1 MGGLVSTIGVALG
14 TAAVGLLTGRVVRI
28 IARHFTSR
36 KVMPYATEIVTA
48 AVFGL
53 LGWRVGL
60 APLLPAYL
68 YMATAGVALSV
79 IDLRT
84 RRLPDVLTLP
94 SYVVLLALVAVGGM
108 VSRDG
113 APAMGLILGAM
124 GAFSLYWCFRRMNT
138 ALGPGDVKASGLVGG
153 TLGTI
158 DLHSWVVGIGAGF
171 MLAALYAA
179 AMLISGRGTASTLMP
194 YGPFMFAGCLVAV
207 LAA

>member
-1 MGGLVSTIGVALG
+1 MSTIGVALG
-14 TAAVGLLTGRVVRI
+14 TATAGLLIGRIVRI
-28 IARHFTSR
+28 VAHHFVPR
-36 KVMPYATEIVTA
+36 KGMPYATEIITA

-53 LGWRVGL
+53 LGWRIGL

-68 YMATAGVALSV
+68 YMATTGVALSV
-79 IDLRT
+79 IDLRA
-84 RRLPDVLTLP
+84 RRLPDALTLP

-108 VSRDG
+108 VNSDG
-113 APAMGLILGAM
+113 EFAVGLILGAM

-153 TLGTI
+153 ILGTI
-158 DLHSWVVGIGAGF
+158 GAHAWVVGIGAGL

-179 AMLISGRGTASTLMP
+179 AMLISGRGTASTLIP

>member
-1 MGGLVSTIGVALG
+1 MSTIGVALG
-14 TAAVGLLTGRVVRI
+14 TATVGLPIGRATRV
-28 IARHFTSR
+28 IANHFAPR
-36 KVMPYATEIVTA
+36 KGMPYLTEVITA

-53 LGWRVGL
+53 LGWRIGL

-68 YMATAGVALSV
+68 YMAAAGVALSM

-84 RRLPDVLTLP
+84 RRLPDALTLP
-94 SYVVLLALVAVGGM
+94 SYVILLALVAVGGI

-113 APAMGLILGAM
+113 ELAVGLALGAM

-153 TLGTI
+153 VLGTI
-158 DLHSWVVGIGAGF
+158 GVHAWVVGIGAGLI
-171 MLAALYAA
+171 LAALYAVT
-179 AMLISGRGTASTLMP
+179 MLISRMGSASTLIP

-207 LAA
+207 LAT

>member
-1 MGGLVSTIGVALG
+1 MSTIGVALG
-14 TAAVGLLTGRVVRI
+14 TTTAGLLIGRIVRI
-28 IARHFTSR
+28 IADHFAPG
-36 KVMPYATEIVTA
+36 KGMPYATEITTA

-53 LGWRVGL
+53 LGWRIGL

-68 YMATAGVALSV
+68 YMAVAGVALSV

-94 SYVVLLALVAVGGM
+94 SYVVLLALVAVGGL

-113 APAMGLILGAM
+113 ALAVGLVLGAV

-158 DLHSWVVGIGAGF
+158 DLHSWVGGIGAGL
-171 MLAALYAA
+171 MLAALFAV

>member
-1 MGGLVSTIGVALG
+1 MIGVALG
-14 TAAVGLLTGRVVRI
+14 TTTGGLLIGRIVRI
-28 IARHFTSR
+28 LADHFAPR
-36 KVMPYATEIVTA
+36 KGVPYATEIITA

-53 LGWRVGL
+53 LGWRIGP

-68 YMATAGVALSV
+68 YMAAAGVALSV
-79 IDLRT
+79 IDLRA
-84 RRLPDVLTLP
+84 RRLPDALTLP
-94 SYVVLLALVAVGGM
+94 SYAVLLALVAVGGL

-113 APAMGLILGAM
+113 ALAVGLVLGAV

-153 TLGTI
+153 ILGTI
-158 DLHSWVVGIGAGF
+158 DLHSWVAGIGAGL
-171 MLAALYAA
+171 MLAALFAVA
-179 AMLISGRGTASTLMP
+179 LLISRKGSASTLIP

>member
-1 MGGLVSTIGVALG
+1 MSTIGVALG
-14 TAAVGLLTGRVVRI
+14 TTTAGLLIGRIVRI
-28 IARHFTSR
+28 IADHFASG
-36 KVMPYATEIVTA
+36 KGMPYAIEITTA

-53 LGWRVGL
+53 LGWRIGL

-68 YMATAGVALSV
+68 YMAVAGVALSV

-84 RRLPDVLTLP
+84 QRLPDVLTLP
-94 SYVVLLALVAVGGM
+94 SYIVLLALVAVGGM
-108 VSRDG
+108 ASRDG
-113 APAMGLILGAM
+113 APAVGLILGAV
-124 GAFSLYWCFRRMNT
+124 GSFSLYWCFRRMNT

-153 TLGTI
+153 ILGTI
-158 DLHSWVVGIGAGF
+158 DLHSWVVGIGAGL

>member
-1 MGGLVSTIGVALG
+1 MGDFVSTIGIALG
-14 TAAVGLLTGRVVRI
+14 TAAVGLLTGRAVRT
-28 IARHFTSR
+28 IADHFASR
-36 KVMPYATEIVTA
+36 KGMPYATEITTA

-53 LGWRVGL
+53 LGWRIGL

-68 YMATAGVALSV
+68 YMAAAGVALSV

-84 RRLPDVLTLP
+84 RRLPDALTLP

-113 APAMGLILGAM
+113 ALTVGLILGAL
-124 GAFSLYWCFRRMNT
+124 GAFSLYWCFRRMNA

-153 TLGTI
+153 ILGTI
-158 DLHSWVVGIGAGF
+158 GVHAWVVGIGAGLI
-171 MLAALYAA
+171 LAALYAVA
-179 AMLISGRGTASTLMP
+179 LLISRKGSASTLIP

-207 LAA
+207 LAM

>member
-1 MGGLVSTIGVALG
+1 MSTIGVALG
-14 TAAVGLLTGRVVRI
+14 TATVGLPIGWVIRI
-28 IARHFTSR
+28 IANRFATR
-36 KVMPYATEIVTA
+36 KGIPYSTQVITA

-53 LGWRVGL
+53 LGWRIGL

-68 YMATAGVALSV
+68 YMAAAGVALSV

-84 RRLPDVLTLP
+84 RRLPDALTLP
-94 SYVVLLALVAVGGM
+94 SYVVLLALVAVGGI

-113 APAMGLILGAM
+113 ALTVGLILGAL

-153 TLGTI
+153 ILGTI
-158 DLHSWVVGIGAGF
+158 GAHAWVVGIGAGLI
-171 MLAALYAA
+171 LAALYAVT
-179 AMLISGRGTASTLMP
+179 MLISRKGSASTLIP

-207 LAA
+207 LAT